1 MLEKLKID
9 FYNLLLQL
17 GYNVS
22 DNGTYVEQFPWL
34 MIRTNGYELNQTADT
49 QKGVITLLLDV
60 FSQYAGE
67 KEIID
72 IVENIA
78 EHLKDLYAINTNI
91 IYCYQKSLK
100 IIDDKNTGPVRKHG
114 VVSYTFKVARTEM
127 EVADDEILG

>member
-9 FYNLLLQL
+9 FYNLLLRL

-78 EHLKDLYAINTNI
+78 EHLTDLYAINTNI

-114 VVSYTFKVARTEM
+114 VVSYAFKVARTEM
-127 EVADDEILG
+127 EGADDEILE

>member
-9 FYNLLLQL
+9 FYNLLLRL

-34 MIRTNGYELNQTADT
+34 MIRTNGYELNQTTDT

-78 EHLKDLYAINTNI
+78 EHLKDLYAVNTNI

-114 VVSYTFKVARTEM
+114 VVSYAFKVARTEM